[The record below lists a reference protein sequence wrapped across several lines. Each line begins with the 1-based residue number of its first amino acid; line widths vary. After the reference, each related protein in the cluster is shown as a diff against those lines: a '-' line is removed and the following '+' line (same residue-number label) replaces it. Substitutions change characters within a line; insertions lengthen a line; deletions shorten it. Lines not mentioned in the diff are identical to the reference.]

1 MTERR
6 VGIFG
11 GSFDPIHIGHLLI
24 AEQFAQD
31 LKLDKVKF
39 IPAKVSPFKVG
50 YEPTSDKHRL
60 EMLKLAVGANP
71 KFEVDPIELNRG
83 GVSYTIDTVRA
94 LQHTGS
100 ANENGSVNQIGPDV
114 QYYLLVGADSLKDF
128 KKWKSPA
135 ELLRS
140 VSLVV
145 ARRGGEPEP
154 RWEELDGIVS
164 AEEIAQIQSRKLDL
178 PAVEVSSSDLRRRI
192 EQGRSIRYLLPS
204 AVEVYIKEH
213 GLYQAPVS
221 EKSGL

>member
-1 MTERR
+1 MTKRR

-24 AEQFAQD
+24 AQQFVQD
-31 LKLDKVKF
+31 MRLDKVKI

-60 EMLKLAVGANP
+60 EMLKLAAGANP
-71 KFEVDPIELNRG
+71 HFEVDPIELNRG

-94 LQHTGS
+94 LQQTDS
-100 ANENGSVNQIGPDV
+100 ASETVPGEQNGPGV

-140 VSLVV
+140 VFLVV

-154 RWEELDGIVS
+154 CWGELEGIVS
-164 AEEIAQIQSRKLDL
+164 AEEIAQIQSRKLEL
-178 PAVEVSSSDLRRRI
+178 PAIEVSSSDIRRRI
-192 EQGRSIRYLLPS
+192 EQGRSIRYLLPA

-213 GLYQAPVS
+213 GLYQAPIS
-221 EKSGL
+221 EVTDL

>member
-71 KFEVDPIELNRG
+71 NFEVDPIELNRG
-83 GVSYTIDTVRA
+83 GVSYTIDTVNA
-94 LQHTGS
+94 LQQTGHSLQQTGS
-100 ANENGSVNQIGPDV
+100 GDIDGLGAK
-114 QYYLLVGADSLKDF
+114 YYLLVGADSLKDF

-154 RWEELDGIVS
+154 CWGELEGIVT
-164 AEEIAQIQSRKLDL
+164 AEEIEQIQSRKLEL
-178 PAVEVSSSDLRRRI
+178 PAVEVSSSDIRRRI
-192 EQGRSIRYLLPS
+192 EQGRSIRYLLPA

-213 GLYQAPVS
+213 GLYQR
-221 EKSGL
+221 SGI